1 MKAPDIIGSAPPP
14 DRSKFKQLKDN
25 DSNQR
30 LPLEATRRAV
40 SDVIEL
46 SEGRQK
52 AINLALATEL
62 GANLPSAAK
71 NPSGFREALK
81 QGYEDIKRITSLFSE
96 VLTLLRGRL

>member
-1 MKAPDIIGSAPPP
+1 MKAPDIIGSVPPS
-14 DRSKFKQLKDN
+14 DRSKFKQLEDN

-30 LPLEATRRAV
+30 PPVEATRSED

-46 SEGRQK
+46 SEGHQK

-62 GANLPSAAK
+62 GAKLPSAAT
-71 NPSGFREALK
+71 NPREFREALK